1 MPKHFLKCDLVK
13 TTPFDKEPLFLIYF
27 FQYFYKYKKTRLS
40 LQKGVFLR
48 PSIRRIGSLTNCPFK
63 RYSLN
68 ELFVF

>member
-1 MPKHFLKCDLVK
+1 ML
-13 TTPFDKEPLFLIYF
+13 TLFMDFRYHHQVTKI
-27 FQYFYKYKKTRLS
+27 YKKTRLS

-63 RYSLN
+63 RYSLVLLTKNTN

>member
-1 MPKHFLKCDLVK
+1 
-13 TTPFDKEPLFLIYF
+13 
-27 FQYFYKYKKTRLS
+27 
-40 LQKGVFLR
+40 

>member
-1 MPKHFLKCDLVK
+1 
-13 TTPFDKEPLFLIYF
+13 
-27 FQYFYKYKKTRLS
+27 YKKTRLS

>member
-1 MPKHFLKCDLVK
+1 QVIIERCTVEVISNL
-13 TTPFDKEPLFLIYF
+13 F

-63 RYSLN
+63 RYSFN

>member
-1 MPKHFLKCDLVK
+1 MK
-13 TTPFDKEPLFLIYF
+13 LFLIYF

-48 PSIRRIGSLTNCPFK
+48 PSIRRIDSLTNCPFK

>member
-1 MPKHFLKCDLVK
+1 ML
-13 TTPFDKEPLFLIYF
+13 TLFMDFRYHHQVTKI
-27 FQYFYKYKKTRLS
+27 YKKTRLS

>member
-1 MPKHFLKCDLVK
+1 MSNL
-13 TTPFDKEPLFLIYF
+13 F

-63 RYSLN
+63 RYSFN